1 MGGEGEG
8 KEGIGSGRQ
17 NYRVAIVGNPNC
29 GKTTLFN
36 ELTGARQKV
45 GNWPGVTI
53 EKKTG
58 FLNINHDIRA
68 EIIDLPGIYSLSA
81 YSLDERIARDYL
93 LKEKPDAIINIVD
106 ASNLERNLFLTT
118 QLLELEIPMVIALN
132 LMDAAEKKN
141 LKIDVDILSS
151 HLHLPVVPVVALK
164 GQGVDATVEVVKEV
178 LLGRWH
184 KKKAMV
190 TFGADGER
198 NLTDVQELLKE
209 SAARLKLPLRW
220 LAVKLFEGD
229 REYELLL
236 ENKELRDRIN
246 GYKEKV
252 VKIVGEDTETIIADY
267 RYGFISGLVKE
278 AVKVTADIRITLSEK
293 IDAVIA
299 SRILG
304 IPFFA
309 LVIFLMFKISI
320 DFSQPGI
327 DYIDS
332 LFASLIDLINNVL
345 VNLHAPAWISIVLVN
360 GVIGGTGTVI
370 TFVVPIAL
378 VFFFLSFLED
388 IGYLSRGAF
397 VMDRLMHWMGLPG
410 KAFIPLI
417 LGFGCNVPGIL
428 ATRVMEDEK
437 DRLITILINPFISCG
452 ARLPVY
458 IMIAGAV
465 FAQNVGTVVFSLYA
479 VGIAMAI
486 IVGLVFRKTI
496 LKGPSTPFVM
506 ELPPYRL
513 PTLKG
518 ILMHTWENV
527 WSFIKRAGTLIV
539 AIILLLVIIGYLP
552 IGVTPNSKD
561 SVLGKIGT
569 AIAPVFKPQ
578 GFADWKAS
586 VALFT
591 GIFAKEAVVGTMAA
605 LYGVEEKNSSGN
617 PETKSINGKDTLKE
631 RIARDF
637 TPLSAYSFLLF
648 ILLYSP
654 CVATMGA
661 IAKEAGLKWAIF
673 SVLFNITV
681 AYIIS
686 MTVFQIGTL
695 IQKLL

>member
-1 MGGEGEG
+1 MGREAGG
-8 KEGIGSGRQ
+8 KEGIGTGRKSC
-17 NYRVAIVGNPNC
+17 RVAIVGNPNC

-58 FLNINHDIRA
+58 FLAVNNRIKA

-118 QLLELEIPMVIALN
+118 QLLELEIPMIISLN
-132 LMDAAEKKN
+132 LVDAAEKKN

-151 HLHLPVVPVVALK
+151 HLHIPVVPTVALK
-164 GQGVDATVEVVKEV
+164 GQGIDKITEMIGNV
-178 LLGRWH
+178 LLGEWH
-184 KKKAMV
+184 KKMARV
-190 TFGADGER
+190 RFGADGEKHISEAE
-198 NLTDVQELLKE
+198 ELLHE
-209 SAARLKLPLRW
+209 AAERMNLPLRW

-229 REYELLL
+229 KEYELLL
-236 ENKELRDRIN
+236 ENKELLDRIN
-246 GYKEKV
+246 EYRGKAEKM
-252 VKIVGEDTETIIADY
+252 VGEDTETIIADY
-267 RYGFISGLVKE
+267 RYGFVCGLVKE
-278 AVKVTADIRITLSEK
+278 AVTVTADIRITLSEK

-327 DYIDS
+327 EYIDS
-332 LFASLIDLINNVL
+332 RFALLLNWINDQLFTIG
-345 VNLHAPAWISIVLVN
+345 APGWISYIVVN

-378 VFFFLSFLED
+378 VFLCLSFLED

-428 ATRVMEDEK
+428 ATRVMENEK

-465 FAQNVGTVVFSLYA
+465 FARNVGTVVFSLYA
-479 VGIAMAI
+479 AGILMAI
-486 IVGLVFRKTI
+486 TVGLIFRRTI

-518 ILMHTWENV
+518 ILLHTWENV
-527 WSFIKRAGTLIV
+527 WSFVKRAGTLIV
-539 AIILLLVIIGYLP
+539 AIILLLVVLGYLP
-552 IGVTPNSKD
+552 VGVTPNSKD
-561 SVLGKIGT
+561 SILGKVGL
-569 AIAPVFKPQ
+569 AVSPVFKPQ
-578 GFADWKAS
+578 GFANWKAS

-591 GIFAKEAVVGTMAA
+591 GLFAKEAVVGTMGA
-605 LYGVEEKNSSGN
+605 LYGVESINPDSSGGRGRI
-617 PETKSINGKDTLKE
+617 KSSTLRAK
-631 RIARDF
+631 IARDF

-661 IAKEAGLKWAIF
+661 ISKEAGLKWAVF
-673 SVLFNITV
+673 SVLFNTAA

-686 MTVFQIGTL
+686 MGVFQIGTL
-695 IQKLL
+695 IKTLF